1 MRAFTIP
8 TVFTAIDKFTGPVN
22 KMADS
27 MNKMEKKVQ
36 EVGSQAAEIAKGSA
50 VIGLAIAA
58 PLAVAVNSA
67 IAYEEELA
75 NLQALTGVAGAQFEK
90 FKGKIEEVANASGKG
105 FTETAQ
111 AFTAIANNQ
120 PELVK
125 SAEALG
131 AVTQATITLA
141 KASKMELEPAGKA
154 LTQILN
160 QFGLDATYAEKAIN
174 ILAAGS
180 VAGSS
185 EIIDSAEAIQ
195 KFGTVA
201 ANAGV
206 KLDES
211 IAMIELVSKFDKGA
225 EAGTKLRNI
234 LIKMGNIKVLS
245 KDAQKDIAKAGINM
259 GVVSDATLPLATRL
273 KEVSKILKVQSGVTH
288 VFEAENQA
296 LATGLLTNVDNFE
309 EYLSKVNT
317 AGAANEMA
325 ATATNTLANRM
336 QVLQAKS
343 DNISITLGEV
353 LMPILT
359 KLADKLI
366 PILTGF
372 TDWAKRNRGLLGT
385 IVKTAAAIAALSFA
399 ISAFSTI
406 VVLVTKGI
414 VAYNFTLGLLTAA
427 NILSS
432 EAIWTNTVAMNGFV
446 FGLKA
451 AQVLMNPYV
460 LALTGIVALT
470 VGWYYATRQVSA
482 AQKAANAI
490 QNRALENTIDQRIE
504 VSLLFQAL
512 KKATVG
518 SKEFGDILTKIDALQ
533 PGIVKQYNLQA
544 GALDMISKAEQNL
557 TSNIIKRAEAEAKA
571 EMIKE
576 KMRDFMTSQMQGPS
590 LMDKFY
596 GAILPGFNATDLF
609 NKRQG
614 IAQKEITDFSN
625 YNLPSANPQKAKQD
639 SLAETIQTNKATVD
653 LNILDPNNRTS
664 ASTSAPFVKI
674 KTSST
679 MGAQNQYQ
687 Y

>member
-1 MRAFTIP
+1 MKAFTIP
-8 TVFTAIDKFTGPVN
+8 TVFTAIDKFSGPVT
-22 KMADS
+22 KMAQS
-27 MNKMEKKVQ
+27 MDKMERKVQ
-36 EVGSQAAEIAKGSA
+36 AVGENAAKIAKGSA
-50 VIGLAIAA
+50 IIGLAIAA

-67 IAYEEELA
+67 IKYEEELA
-75 NLQALTGVAGAQFEK
+75 NLQALTGVAGAEFEK
-90 FKGKIEEVANASGKG
+90 FKSKIEEVANASGKG

-125 SAEALG
+125 SAEALA
-131 AVTQATITLA
+131 AVTKATITLA
-141 KASKMELEPAGKA
+141 KASKMELQPAGEA

-160 QFGLDATYAEKAIN
+160 QFGLSAKDADKAIN

-225 EAGTKLRNI
+225 EAGTKLRNV

-259 GVVSDATLPLATRL
+259 DIVSDATLPLGQRL
-273 KEVSKILKVQSGVTH
+273 KEVSKILSVQSGVTH
-288 VFEAENQA
+288 LFEAENQA
-296 LATGLLTNVDNFE
+296 LATGLLSNVDSFG

-336 QVLQAKS
+336 EILQAKT
-343 DNISITLGEV
+343 DNISIALGEA
-353 LMPILT
+353 LMPMLT
-359 KLADKLI
+359 KLADKII

-372 TDWAKRNRGLLGT
+372 TDWAKRNKGLLGT
-385 IVKTAAAIAALSFA
+385 IIKVAAAIAIISFA

-451 AQVLMNPYV
+451 AKVVMNPYV
-460 LALTGIVALT
+460 LALTAIAGLT
-470 VGWYYATRQVSA
+470 LGVYYATRKTSA
-482 AQKAANAI
+482 AQKAASAI
-490 QNRALENTIDQRIE
+490 QKRALENTIDQRIE

-512 KKATVG
+512 RKATVG
-518 SKEFGDILTKIDALQ
+518 SQEFTDILTKIDAMQ
-533 PGIVKQYNLQA
+533 PNIVKQYNLQA

-557 TSNIIKRAEAEAKA
+557 TSNIMKRAEAEAKA
-571 EMIKE
+571 ELIKE
-576 KMRDFMTSQMQGPS
+576 KMREFMTNAIDGPS
-590 LMDKFY
+590 FMEHLM
-596 GAILPGFNATDLF
+596 GLIGRSGSANMLF
-609 NKRQG
+609 NSRQAG
-614 IAQKEITDFSN
+614 IQREIKDLTN
-625 YNLPSANPQKAKQD
+625 YNSPVANPQKAQQD
-639 SLAETIQTNKATVD
+639 SLAQTITTNNAAVD
-653 LNILDPNNRTS
+653 INIKDPNNRTT
-664 ASTSAPFVKI
+664 ATTTAPFVKV
-674 KTSST
+674 KTTST
-679 MGAQNQYQ
+679 MGAQK
-687 Y
+687 

>member
-1 MRAFTIP
+1 MKAFTIP
-8 TVFTAIDKFTGPVN
+8 TVFTAIDKFSGPVT

-27 MNKMEKKVQ
+27 MDKMERKVQ
-36 EVGSQAAEIAKGSA
+36 AVGKNAAEIAKGSA

-67 IAYEEELA
+67 IKYEEELA
-75 NLQALTGVAGAQFEK
+75 NLQALTGVAGAEFEK

-125 SAEALG
+125 SAEALA
-131 AVTQATITLA
+131 AVTKATITLA
-141 KASKMELEPAGKA
+141 KASKMELQPAGEA

-160 QFGLDATYAEKAIN
+160 QFGLSAADADRAIN

-225 EAGTKLRNI
+225 EAGTKLRNV

-259 GVVSDATLPLATRL
+259 DIVSDATLPLGQRL
-273 KEVSKILKVQSGVTH
+273 KEVSKILSVQSGVTH
-288 VFEAENQA
+288 LFEAENQA
-296 LATGLLTNVDNFE
+296 LATGLLSNVDSFG

-336 QVLQAKS
+336 QILQAKT
-343 DNISITLGEV
+343 DNISIALGEA
-353 LMPILT
+353 LMPMLT
-359 KLADKLI
+359 KLADKII

-372 TDWAKRNRGLLGT
+372 TDWAKRNKGLLGT
-385 IVKTAAAIAALSFA
+385 IIKVAAAIAILSFA

-406 VVLVTKGI
+406 VLLVTKGV

-451 AQVLMNPYV
+451 AKVVMNPYV
-460 LALTGIVALT
+460 LALTAIAGLT
-470 VGWYYATRQVSA
+470 LGVYYATRKTSA
-482 AQKAANAI
+482 AQKAASAI
-490 QNRALENTIDQRIE
+490 QSRALENTIDQRIE

-512 KKATVG
+512 RKATVG
-518 SKEFGDILTKIDALQ
+518 SKEYTDILAKIETLQ
-533 PGIVKQYNLQA
+533 PNIVKQYNLQA

-557 TSNIIKRAEAEAKA
+557 TSNIMKRAEAEAKA
-571 EMIKE
+571 ELIKE
-576 KMRDFMTSQMQGPS
+576 KMREFMTNEIDGPS
-590 LMDKFY
+590 FMEHLMGLIGKS
-596 GAILPGFNATDLF
+596 GSANMLF
-609 NKRQG
+609 NSRQAD
-614 IAQKEITDFSN
+614 IQREIKDLAN
-625 YNLPSANPQKAKQD
+625 YNVPEANPQKAQQD
-639 SLAETIQTNKATVD
+639 SLAQTMQTNNAAVD
-653 LNILDPNNRTS
+653 INIKDPNNRTT
-664 ASTSAPFVKI
+664 ATTTAPFVKVR
-674 KTSST
+674 TTST
-679 MGAQNQYQ
+679 MGAQN
-687 Y
+687 